1 MGLVQRVRSVSQQMA
16 MVFDETKIRRD
27 LDQLEKEVSLNP
39 TNIFTLQQLCNLYQ
53 AAGNNEKA
61 VAVLCQVAELYRER
75 NEPEFTLA
83 FLRKAERMCLPEQR
97 VNLLCQIVDLNI
109 QLQKYEDAYQRM
121 VNVLE
126 ILIREGK
133 ATIALGL
140 VNTLPPL
147 GLKDARYR
155 KELVE
160 YVNLHRE
167 EWAQGS
173 KGTWILEE
181 SEKPPVEVTSR
192 QLEMK
197 FPNHTLL
204 VVDDEPGV
212 LQLLTMA
219 LKRLGCKI
227 VTASNGEE
235 AYQKAVET
243 CPNLIISDLMMP
255 QMDGSQLFTS
265 LRAHP
270 TLCQVPFVCLTSNS
284 LEKERIAALDRGV
297 EDFWVK
303 PFSLAELVLRVGK
316 LLLRHQKQPDM
327 VGQLTQIAFPELLQL
342 LDHGQKTGLLRLRS
356 EGQEATLYFHQG
368 TLVQAEL
375 GPYSGELVAY
385 KLVYWMT
392 GEFSFF
398 SQPVDCQ
405 TTIPYS
411 TQQLLIEGLRRFDE
425 ANQLIDDVFPDLSKV
440 YGFQF
445 DPQKLL
451 FEPELNPYL
460 ARLRAVLNGRN
471 TLQDCCHELS
481 GELEVLILAAELLEQ
496 HILVPDL
503 TFDRMD

>member
-1 MGLVQRVRSVSQQMA
+1 MGLVQRVRSVSQQMV
-16 MVFDETKIRRD
+16 MVFDEAKIQRD
-27 LDQLEKEVSLNP
+27 LDQLEKEVSVNP

-61 VAVLCQVAELYRER
+61 ATVLCRVAELYRER
-75 NEPEFTLA
+75 NELEFTLA

-97 VNLLCQIVDLNI
+97 VSLLCQIVDLNI

-160 YVNLHRE
+160 YVNLHRA

-173 KGTWILEE
+173 KGTWLLEE
-181 SEKPPVEVTSR
+181 AEKPLGAVTS
-192 QLEMK
+192 QQMEMK
-197 FPNHTLL
+197 FPDHTLL

-219 LKRLGCKI
+219 LKRLGCRI

-243 CPNLIISDLMMP
+243 SPNLIISDLMMP
-255 QMDGSQLFTS
+255 HMDGSQLFAS

-284 LEKERIAALDRGV
+284 LEKERIAALNRGV

-316 LLLRHQKQPDM
+316 LLLRYQKQPDM

-342 LDHGQKTGLLRLRS
+342 LDHGQKTGMLKLRS
-356 EGQEATLYFHQG
+356 EGREAVLYFDQG
-368 TLVQAEL
+368 ALIDAQLDQYPAEL
-375 GPYSGELVAY
+375 VVY

-392 GEFSFF
+392 GEFMFY
-398 SQPVDCQ
+398 
-405 TTIPYS
+405 T
-411 TQQLLIEGLRRFDE
+411 
-425 ANQLIDDVFPDLSKV
+425 N
-440 YGFQF
+440 
-445 DPQKLL
+445 
-451 FEPELNPYL
+451 
-460 ARLRAVLNGRN
+460 
-471 TLQDCCHELS
+471 LQ
-481 GELEVLILAAELLEQ
+481 
-496 HILVPDL
+496 
-503 TFDRMD
+503 